1 MENIFS
7 INNSLFDILKEI
19 DGNYFSALFG
29 EDLGEG
35 AYKHFNVKYV
45 DKIEEIINKNKGNK
59 ILIIYD
65 SNQKYELVKRLE
77 KNPNVNIVRITKERK
92 TKN

>member
-1 MENIFS
+1 MEDIFS

-29 EDLGEG
+29 KELGEG
-35 AYKHFNVKYV
+35 DFKHFNDKYI
-45 DKIEEIINKNKGNK
+45 DKIEEIIDKNKGDK

-65 SNQKYELVKRLE
+65 SN
-77 KNPNVNIVRITKERK
+77 
-92 TKN
+92 